1 MHVDSYTKQRRPSVR
16 QRRAVILVSFSGVDG
31 AGKTTQIKALQRHL
45 TKTGSRV
52 LLFSFWDDVVVLRCT
67 REELG
72 HSIFGGDRGV
82 GRPDK
87 PLRRKDKNVRSW
99 YMTIARFVFYS
110 LDTMRMNLVVAKARK
125 STSDVVIFDR
135 YIYDEFANLLP
146 CGWITRTYM
155 LLLLRCTPKP
165 DIAYLLDADPEVARA
180 RKPEYPVGFLK
191 RNRESYLAL
200 SELAGMTIISPLPV
214 LEVSQKVMEEIQKQ
228 PCRTRVPCIESL
240 ARQRASACDENVR
253 AGADR

>member
-1 MHVDSYTKQRRPSVR
+1 
-16 QRRAVILVSFSGVDG
+16 
-31 AGKTTQIKALQRHL
+31 
-45 TKTGSRV
+45 
-52 LLFSFWDDVVVLRCT
+52 
-67 REELG
+67 
-72 HSIFGGDRGV
+72 
-82 GRPDK
+82 
-87 PLRRKDKNVRSW
+87 
-99 YMTIARFVFYS
+99 MTIARVFSYS
-110 LDTMRMNLVVAKARK
+110 LDTMRINLVVTKARR
-125 STSDVVIFDR
+125 SATDVVIFDR
-135 YIYDEFANLLP
+135 FIYDEFANLLP
-146 CGWITRTYM
+146 CGWITRICV

-228 PCRTRVPCIESL
+228 RYRTCVPCIESL
-240 ARQRASACDENVR
+240 AVQRASACDENVR